1 MCITRVPI
9 NIIKSRLAVSVY
21 SLIHNTRTCEYTGA
35 FTSTC
40 AATSIRK
47 KLHTDQIRVIFAFI
61 SLRTHNDNLS
71 LSLSLSL
78 FFVPTYLSLCVN
90 QTSNN
95 TMGLKRKKRGKK
107 TNQLHRVVRVSI
119 NRARNS
125 TTGLFQAVLD

>member
-1 MCITRVPI
+1 M
-9 NIIKSRLAVSVY
+9 
-21 SLIHNTRTCEYTGA
+21 
-35 FTSTC
+35 STC

-78 FFVPTYLSLCVN
+78 FVVPTYLSLCVN

-107 TNQLHRVVRVSI
+107 LTSCIVSFECQLIELETLPRVCFKRFLTNERRLV
-119 NRARNS
+119 NE
-125 TTGLFQAVLD
+125 